1 MSTIED
7 RLAALRADIDW
18 PPTPRID
25 AAVAARIAAEP
36 RRGGRRRPF
45 AGWALQPAV
54 GTVAVIAL
62 LLVAAVLAAS
72 PDVRADIAR
81 LFGIGGVRV
90 EHVREL
96 PRLERGAPSLGKASS
111 LAEAELST
119 GLEVTPPRA
128 LGRPDAVFLSRE
140 AEDGVVTLAYRARR
154 GLPAAT
160 GGLGLLLSVFR
171 GDSGIFVKKILE
183 RDRIAEPVDVNGAQ
197 GYWIG
202 GPHAV
207 LFVQPS
213 GAERV
218 GEQPP
223 RLAANTLFWMTPDGV
238 THRLE
243 TALPKAAA
251 LRIARSA
258 G

>member
-7 RLAALRADIDW
+7 RLTALRAEIDW
-18 PPTPRID
+18 PPTPPIE
-25 AAVAARIAAEP
+25 AMVAARVAAAP
-36 RRGGRRRPF
+36 RRGARRRRF
-45 AGWALQPAV
+45 TGWMLQPAV
-54 GTVAVIAL
+54 GTAAVIV
-62 LLVAAVLAAS
+62 LVLAAVLAAS

-81 LFGIGGVRV
+81 FFGIGGVRV

-96 PRLERGAPSLGKASS
+96 PRLERGAPSLGRATS

-119 GLEVTPPRA
+119 GLDVVPPRA
-128 LGRPDAVFLSRE
+128 LGRPDSVFLSRE
-140 AEDGVVTLAYRARR
+140 AEDGVVTLAYAARP
-154 GLPAAT
+154 GLPEAT

-171 GDSGIFVKKILE
+171 GDAGIFVKKLIAGRE
-183 RDRIAEPVDVNGAQ
+183 RAEPVDVSGAP
-197 GYWIG
+197 GYWIP

-207 LFVQPS
+207 LFTQPS
-213 GAERV
+213 GSV
-218 GEQPP
+218 GEQRP
-223 RLAANTLFWMTPDGV
+223 RLAANTLIWMPVDGV

-243 TALPKAAA
+243 AALPKAAA